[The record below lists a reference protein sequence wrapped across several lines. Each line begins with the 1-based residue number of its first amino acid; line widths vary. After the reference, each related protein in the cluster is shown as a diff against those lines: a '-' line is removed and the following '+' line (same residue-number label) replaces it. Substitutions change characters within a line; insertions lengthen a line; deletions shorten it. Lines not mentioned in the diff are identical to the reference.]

1 MSVNFTLFEKYCF
14 AEIYLSDL
22 YEFCIWYEFCLKC
35 FAVNI
40 IRSFS
45 CSFVQPI
52 SFAVHLAGGGQRCSE
67 PQICMFCELFAREW
81 FAKFIKSGAAM
92 LRCGKLD

>member
-45 CSFVQPI
+45 CSFVQPV
-52 SFAVHLAGGGQRCSE
+52 SFVVHRAWVGCVAPNLKFACFVNYSLANGLQS
-67 PQICMFCELFAREW
+67 L
-81 FAKFIKSGAAM
+81 
-92 LRCGKLD
+92 